1 MTEGTPA
8 PEGTSPSHG
17 TSAPKASVV
26 RSLSRATIAS
36 AVATATEIGVLWLL
50 VHPLEVPRWVAFWAV
65 QFYCNAATFLL
76 YKYWAFDDAHID
88 RLRRQYVKQLVI
100 FGGSL
105 VLNTVIPSLL
115 SYRLHVEPVIAFIGS
130 QVIVYLAW
138 NYPGNRY
145 WVFKRF

>member
-1 MTEGTPA
+1 MNDPA
-8 PEGTSPSHG
+8 PR
-17 TSAPKASVV
+17 APDKASLV

-36 AVATATEIGVLWLL
+36 GIATATEIGLLWLL
-50 VHPLEVPRWVAFWAV
+50 VHPLKVPRWVAFWVV

-76 YKYWAFDDAHID
+76 YKYWAFDAAQLG
-88 RLRRQYVKQLVI
+88 RLRTQYVKQLVI

-105 VLNTVIPSLL
+105 VLNTAIPSLL
-115 SYRLHVEPVIAFIGS
+115 SYRLHVEPVVAFVAS

-145 WVFKRF
+145 WVFKQQGGT

>member
-1 MTEGTPA
+1 MNDGTRA
-8 PEGTSPSHG
+8 T
-17 TSAPKASVV
+17 V

-36 AVATATEIGVLWLL
+36 GVATATEIGLLWLL
-50 VHPLEVPRWVAFWAV
+50 VHPLRVPRWIAFWAV

-76 YKYWAFDDAHID
+76 YKYWAFDDAHVD
-88 RLRRQYVKQLVI
+88 RLHKQYVKQLVI

-115 SYRLHVEPVIAFIGS
+115 SYKLHVEAVIAFIAS

-145 WVFKRF
+145 WVFKQQSGT